1 MVMARTGTHSD
12 LLLLSAEGLL
22 KVLVFLKQ
30 GLHAVKRVTKV
41 LVQKESLD
49 IHKKAYLLIRITHPT
64 ILENNFWVSILF
76 IIIVCGWIYLLLAH
90 PVVDLLCVPVEELQV
105 HALLVLLPTH
115 LPQLQQRLLLLSQ
128 YTQLHTHGWGSIN
141 LSTGP
146 CKSLNSKP
154 RTKRQIALPSP

>member
-90 PVVDLLCVPVEELQV
+90 PVVDLLRVPVEELQV
-105 HALLVLLPTH
+105 HALLVLLPAH
-115 LPQLQQRLLLLSQ
+115 LPQLQQRLLLFSQ
-128 YTQLHTHGWGSIN
+128 DTQLHIKINKVKGGSMN
-141 LSTGP
+141 LCGNP
-146 CKSLNSKP
+146 C
-154 RTKRQIALPSP
+154 

>member
-90 PVVDLLCVPVEELQV
+90 PVVDLLRVPVEELQV

-115 LPQLQQRLLLLSQ
+115 LPQLQQRLLLFSQ
-128 YTQLHTHGWGSIN
+128 DTQLHIKINKVKGGSMN
-141 LSTGP
+141 LCGNP
-146 CKSLNSKP
+146 C
-154 RTKRQIALPSP
+154 